1 VQVGQCGQP
10 SPEPVRRTVAPVAT
24 MRMSTPTAAKAMRR
38 KTTGGTVRD
47 NRRGSA
53 ADADPACTNRV

>member
-1 VQVGQCGQP
+1 
-10 SPEPVRRTVAPVAT
+10 
-24 MRMSTPTAAKAMRR
+24 MSTPTAAKAMRR